1 MLQQEC
7 IFSFKFIFN
16 FVTVPFNPVHFMEHQ
31 PDVKPYG
38 HKQPPQSEQEVV
50 SDLCDMIW
58 LLTCHGVYCL
68 YRKANI
74 LQLNAKEMCSC
85 SYNQSDS
92 KMYCANQD
100 AFESEGMSH

>member
-50 SDLCDMIW
+50 SDLCDMI
-58 LLTCHGVYCL
+58 
-68 YRKANI
+68 
-74 LQLNAKEMCSC
+74 
-85 SYNQSDS
+85 
-92 KMYCANQD
+92 
-100 AFESEGMSH
+100 